1 MPKIHKREH
10 SRATFYLSEFVLDKL
25 RQRRAYT
32 NQSSSEFIDGLI
44 RTEMKIAETPR
55 DLMKICVVGTGYVG
69 IVTGAT
75 LAEAGHSVTCLDIIE
90 EKIADIK
97 KGISPIY
104 EPGLEQLIKN
114 GLNNGNLD
122 ASTEL
127 EENIANSEIVFIC
140 VGTPSNEDGSIDL
153 RYIEN
158 VSKIIG
164 KAIKGIEKE
173 IVIVVKS
180 TVVPLT
186 TEKIVQRII
195 FEESGR
201 GRETIGIAMNPEF
214 LREGSAIKDALNP
227 DRIVLGCADEISK
240 DALMKI
246 YEGHT
251 CPIMHCDPR
260 TAEMIKYSSNSFL
273 ATKIS
278 FVNEL
283 ANMCNKWNMD
293 FERVA
298 EGMGMDSR
306 ISDQFLRAGV
316 GFGGSCFPKDVK
328 ALRRAAK
335 NEGLNSEMLDATLS
349 VNENQPEIVVNMA
362 REKIGGLKN
371 KKIAILGLAFKADTD
386 DIRESRAFSIVEKL
400 KVENAQ
406 VIGHDPQAAETFSAE
421 SGIECT
427 KILEDALRN
436 ADCAIIQTEWS
447 EYKTLEPEFLC
458 KIMKTPV
465 IIDGR
470 RTFDNGYFANTE
482 VEYLAIGLGN

>member
-1 MPKIHKREH
+1 M
-10 SRATFYLSEFVLDKL
+10 LDKL
-25 RQRRAYT
+25 RQRKAYT
-32 NQSSSEFIDGLI
+32 NQSSSEFIDRLI

-55 DLMKICVVGTGYVG
+55 NLMKICVVGTGYVG

-104 EPGLEQLIKN
+104 EPELEQLIKN
-114 GLNNGNLD
+114 GLSSGNLD

-127 EENIANSEIVFIC
+127 EENVANSEVVFIC
-140 VGTPSNEDGSIDL
+140 VGTPSNKDGSIDL

-158 VSKIIG
+158 VSKMIG
-164 KAIKGIEKE
+164 KAIKNSKKE

-186 TEKIVQRII
+186 TEETVQRII
-195 FEESGR
+195 LEESGR
-201 GRETIGIAMNPEF
+201 NRKTLGIAMNPEF
-214 LREGSAIKDALNP
+214 LREGVAVYDSLNP
-227 DRIVLGCADEISK
+227 DRIILGCADEISK

-273 ATKIS
+273 AAKIS

-283 ANMCNKWNMD
+283 ANMCSKWNMD
-293 FERVA
+293 FEKVA
-298 EGMGMDSR
+298 EGMGLDSR
-306 ISDQFLRAGV
+306 ISNQFLRAGV

-328 ALRRAAK
+328 ALRRAATDD
-335 NEGLNSEMLDATLS
+335 GLGSEMLNATLS
-349 VNENQPEIVVNMA
+349 VNEKQPEIVVSMA
-362 REKIGGLKN
+362 KEKLGELEG
-371 KKIAILGLAFKADTD
+371 KKIAVLGLAFKADTD
-386 DIRESRAFSIVEKL
+386 DIRESRAFNIVEKL
-400 KVENAQ
+400 KEMNAE
-406 VIGHDPQAAETFSAE
+406 VIGHDPQAAESFSAE
-421 SGIECT
+421 TGIECT
-427 KILEDALRN
+427 KILEDALRG
-436 ADCAIIQTEWS
+436 ADCAIIQTEWE
-447 EYKTLEPEFLC
+447 EYKALKPEFLC
-458 KIMKTPV
+458 NIMKNPIV
-465 IIDGR
+465 IDGR
-470 RTFDNGYFANTE
+470 RTFDNGYFTDTG